1 MGLPLVGKRE
11 NSFRETQ
18 DNILTDIVP
27 TSQPLIDLLMALS
40 FLQESL
46 DNYPIH
52 LFYYTLSNEENIS
65 HKKTLILL
73 KLQSHLKLFVDVK
86 KITALLKLQLP
97 PLLCTYFIL
106 LILRGLRMQLQIFV
120 IPLSHISIEN
130 YLITKKM
137 HSKSEV

>member
-86 KITALLKLQLP
+86 KIT